1 MTSPKEI
8 KNQALSIKKIQKITD
23 AMQKVAAS
31 KMRRAHQKMESSM
44 PYAIKIREVVNHVAH
59 SNTEH
64 RGPYLQ
70 ERDQIKRV
78 GYIVVSTD
86 RGLCGGLNINLF
98 KMVLEHAQNF
108 REQEIGVDWC
118 LFGSKVEGFFHTI
131 TANIVAHV
139 SNLGESPQIADLVGS
154 IKVMLDAYKAGQIDR
169 LFIAHNEFISTMVQ
183 KPVVTQLLPLP
194 KLSNDDMQINYHWD
208 YIYEPGPELLLNTLM
223 IRYAETQIYQAVVD
237 NIACEQVARMMAMQN
252 ATNNAKELIEDLQ
265 LMYNKA
271 RQAAI
276 TQEIAEIIGGAEA
289 V

>member
-8 KNQALSIKKIQKITD
+8 KNQVLSIKKIQKITD

-44 PYAIKIREVVNHVAH
+44 PYAIKIREVVKHVAN
-59 SNTEH
+59 SNTEYH
-64 RGPYLQ
+64 HPYLQ
-70 ERDQIKRV
+70 TRDQISRV

-86 RGLCGGLNINLF
+86 RGLCGGLNLNLF
-98 KMVLEHAQNF
+98 KLALEHA
-108 REQEIGVDWC
+108 EQFQKDGIGVDWC
-118 LFGSKVEGFFHTI
+118 LFGGKVEGFFHAL

-139 SNLGESPQIADLVGS
+139 PNLGESPKTADLVGS
-154 IKVMLDAYKAGQIDR
+154 IKVMLDAYKDEQLDR
-169 LFIAHNEFISTMVQ
+169 LFIAHNEFINTMVQ
-183 KPVVTQLLPLP
+183 RPVVMQLLPLP
-194 KLSNDDMQINYHWD
+194 KTDRNTKYQWD
-208 YIYEPGPELLLNTLM
+208 YIYEPGPELLLNLLM
-223 IRYAETQIYQAVVD
+223 IRYIETQVYQAVVD